1 MIMREDEE
9 SKKKKFYEDEDYIGR
24 ASEDSDEPPKKKI
37 SIEEMISKVKG
48 NLPPRQPIN
57 SSILPSRQNIAN
69 NVVEGSSKTGNVKF
83 DLDDYPFLYYIEM
96 LGKEYSN
103 YKREILDGVV
113 KEKPYLTWED
123 ECLSTLLANID
134 NVIDKLRQ
142 LDPNFSR
149 DYFIYP
155 EGDIPR
161 GIKEVYPKVTNNI
174 QKVKQDFESI
184 RKCIYNFILNYLRR
198 TDRMGLFIF
207 MKKDDFWKF
216 TDWLRDGKDRK
227 EFLTIRSLVDIY
239 KVDEMKDFKELHSNY
254 YLQIIKGLKD
264 ELKDEEWF
272 KILCELRS
280 SVKFDE
286 IINIL
291 SNLYNTHNIPSQ
303 ALSGLFSSEICNGIT
318 YKFDFTDLNTFF
330 LLNSLLICNNNYT
343 ECKLICNNY
352 TECKNILDK
361 IYGDIQQILD
371 SLGLF
376 NSQQLN
382 VQLVPVLNYVY
393 IDNQKPNLI
402 ITLDTLN
409 FPVTAN
415 VLNKLLLDT
424 ITYYPL
430 KSVAIITLPPKI
442 FGLKSRGSS
451 NEEYVQLFTNDVELE
466 SHPIINKFM
475 EKFRDKFKIN
485 IKIRRYD
492 YTIID
497 NYGKPISLVNLQ
509 QRIRESKTSVVNR
522 SKGVLN
528 QPANINTV
536 SVNQNGVP
544 KHIQLDTDFLGGF
557 KEMASLV
564 YASDRGTTIIVY
576 DENKPGIEDSLAY
589 LAKEIASINKY
600 DTNPITI
607 SNKDV
612 LSRDWRVP
620 NVGVAAGI
628 FVLKKD
634 LCEADDNVKEALQ
647 NSLNGI
653 MGYKYSIIIIPKCLY
668 NNFQLIIGGKA
679 KKVIHEDLS
688 REVIST
694 LAYMSSGFQIKLKTY
709 DALANVEGP
718 YEKLLIEARSWLSKE
733 YISKDRAGG
742 EKETELHRNL
752 KAVAIKHLIE
762 IEKIKVDEIHVEV
775 YIGDLKPDI
784 WTPNLVV
791 DAKTSYGIKPN
802 DELSDLEKYSKLS
815 NRIWAVMKPI
825 AVLLDLD
832 RIIGR
837 INEAAKQG
845 IEMEVMIPVKD
856 DKDGSK
862 LISLENF
869 IKEGRNYYS
878 QQTT

>member
-1 MIMREDEE
+1 MIMREAEE
-9 SKKKKFYEDEDYIGR
+9 SKKKKFYEDEDYIRR
-24 ASEDSDEPPKKKI
+24 ASEDSDEPPKNKI

-48 NLPPRQPIN
+48 NLPPRPPIN

-69 NVVEGSSKTGNVKF
+69 NVMHGSSKTGNVKF
-83 DLDDYPFLYYIEM
+83 DLDDYPFLYYIEK
-96 LGKEYSN
+96 LGKEEKYSN
-103 YKREILDGVV
+103 YIKEILDGVV
-113 KEKPYLTWED
+113 KEKSYLTWGD
-123 ECLSTLLANID
+123 ECLSTLLTNID

-142 LDPNFSR
+142 LDPNFSN
-149 DYFIYP
+149 DYLIYL
-155 EGDIPR
+155 EADIPR
-161 GIKEVYPKVTNNI
+161 GIKQAYPKITNNDV
-174 QKVKQDFESI
+174 QKVKQDFETI
-184 RKCIYNFILNYLRR
+184 KKCIYNFILNYLSE
-198 TDRMGLFIF
+198 TNRMGLFIF
-207 MKKDDFWKF
+207 MKKNDFWKF
-216 TDWLRDGKDRK
+216 TDFLRDDKDRK
-227 EFLTIRSLVDIY
+227 ELLTIRSLVDIY

-280 SVKFDE
+280 SVKFDG

-303 ALSGLFSSEICNGIT
+303 ALSGLFSSEICEGIT
-318 YKFDFTDLNTFF
+318 YKFDFTDLKTFF
-330 LLNSLLICNNNYT
+330 LLNSLLICN
-343 ECKLICNNY
+343 NNY

-371 SLGLF
+371 PLGLL

-382 VQLVPVLNYVY
+382 VQVVPVLNYMSM
-393 IDNQKPNLI
+393 DNQKPNLI

-409 FPVTAN
+409 FPVTAH
-415 VLNKLLLDT
+415 VLNKLFLDT
-424 ITYYPL
+424 TYSYGDL
-430 KSVAIITLPPKI
+430 ASVAIITLPPKI

-509 QRIRESKTSVVNR
+509 QKMRERKTSVVNR

-544 KHIQLDTDFLGGF
+544 KHIQLDTDFLGEF

-653 MGYKYSIIIIPKCLY
+653 MGYKPLIIIMPKCLY

-688 REVIST
+688 KEVIST

-742 EKETELHRNL
+742 EEETELHRNL

-791 DAKTSYGIKPN
+791 DAKTSIGIKPN

-815 NRIWAVMKPI
+815 NRIWA
-825 AVLLDLD
+825 
-832 RIIGR
+832 R
-837 INEAAKQG
+837 NETN
-845 IEMEVMIPVKD
+845 
-856 DKDGSK
+856 SC
-862 LISLENF
+862 
-869 IKEGRNYYS
+869 
-878 QQTT
+878 TT

>member
-1 MIMREDEE
+1 MREDEE

-83 DLDDYPFLYYIEM
+83 DLDDYPFLYYIEK

-103 YKREILDGVV
+103 YIKEILDGIV
-113 KEKPYLTWED
+113 KEKSYLTWGD
-123 ECLSTLLANID
+123 ECLSTLLAKID

-142 LDPNFSR
+142 LDPNFPNY
-149 DYFIYP
+149 YFISL
-155 EGDIPR
+155 EADTPR
-161 GIKEVYPKVTNNI
+161 GIKQAYPKITNNDV
-174 QKVKQDFESI
+174 QKVKQDFETI
-184 RKCIYNFILNYLRR
+184 KKCIYNFILNYLSE
-198 TDRMGLFIF
+198 TNRMGLFIF

-216 TDWLRDGKDRK
+216 KDWLRDDKDRK

-239 KVDEMKDFKELHSNY
+239 KVNGMKDFNELHSNY

-280 SVKFDE
+280 SVKFDG

-291 SNLYNTHNIPSQ
+291 SNLYNIHNIPSQ
-303 ALSGLFSSEICNGIT
+303 ALSGLFSSEICKGIT
-318 YKFDFTDLNTFF
+318 YKFDFTDLKTFF
-330 LLNSLLICNNNYT
+330 LLNSLLICN
-343 ECKLICNNY
+343 NNY

-371 SLGLF
+371 PLGLL

-382 VQLVPVLNYVY
+382 VQVVPVLNYMY
-393 IDNQKPNLI
+393 MGLDYKKPNLI

-409 FPVTAN
+409 FPVTAH
-415 VLNKLLLDT
+415 VLNFLLLDT
-424 ITYYPL
+424 ITYFHP

-442 FGLKSRGSS
+442 FGLKSEGSS
-451 NEEYVQLFTNDVELE
+451 NEEYVQLFTNDDELE
-466 SHPIINKFM
+466 FHPIINRLM
-475 EKFRDKFKIN
+475 EKFREKFKID
-485 IKIRRYD
+485 IKTRHYN

-497 NYGKPISLVNLQ
+497 EDGKPISLAELQ
-509 QRIRESKTSVVNR
+509 QKMRERKTSVVNR

-653 MGYKYSIIIIPKCLY
+653 MGYKPLIIIMPKCLY

-688 REVIST
+688 KEVIST

-742 EKETELHRNL
+742 EEETELHRNL

-791 DAKTSYGIKPN
+791 DAKTSIGIKPN
-802 DELSDLEKYSKLS
+802 DELSNLEKYSKLS

-837 INEAAKQG
+837 INEAAKQN

-869 IKEGRNYYS
+869 IKEGRNYHS

>member
-1 MIMREDEE
+1 MREGEE
-9 SKKKKFYEDEDYIGR
+9 NKKKKFNEDEDYIRR
-24 ASEDSDEPPKKKI
+24 ASEDSDEPPKNKI
-37 SIEEMISKVKG
+37 SIEEITSKVKS
-48 NLPPRQPIN
+48 NLPPRQHIN

-69 NVVEGSSKTGNVKF
+69 NVMHGSSKTGNVKF
-83 DLDDYPFLYYIEM
+83 DLDDYPFLYYIER
-96 LGKEYSN
+96 LNKEYSN
-103 YKREILDGVV
+103 YKSEILKGIVE
-113 KEKPYLTWED
+113 EKSYLMWGD
-123 ECLSTLLANID
+123 EYLSTLLANIE
-134 NVIDKLRQ
+134 NVIDKLHQ
-142 LDPNFSR
+142 LDPNFSS
-149 DYFIYP
+149 DYYIHL
-155 EGDIPR
+155 EADIPR
-161 GIKEVYPKVTNNI
+161 GIKQAYPKVTNNI
-174 QKVKQDFESI
+174 QKVRQDFESI
-184 RKCIYNFILNYLRR
+184 KKCIYNFILNYLRE
-198 TDRMGLFIF
+198 TNRMGLFIF

-216 TDWLRDGKDRK
+216 TDFLRVYKDRK
-227 EFLTIRSLVDIY
+227 EVLTIRSLVDIY

-272 KILCELRS
+272 KILCELRRF
-280 SVKFDE
+280 VKVNE
-286 IINIL
+286 IINNL
-291 SNLYNTHNIPSQ
+291 SNLYNIPSQ
-303 ALSGLFSSEICNGIT
+303 ALSSLFSSEICNGIT
-318 YKFDFTDLNTFF
+318 YKFDFSDLNTFF
-330 LLNSLLICNNNYT
+330 LLNSLLICNN
-343 ECKLICNNY
+343 Y
-352 TECKNILDK
+352 TECKNIVDK

-371 SLGLF
+371 SLGLL

-382 VQLVPVLNYVY
+382 VQIVPVLRVLKDINLDY
-393 IDNQKPNLI
+393 QKPNLI

-409 FPVTAN
+409 FPVTAH
-415 VLNKLLLDT
+415 VLNELLLGT
-424 ITYYPL
+424 ITYYDP

-442 FGLKSRGSS
+442 FGLKSKGSS
-451 NEEYVQLFTNDVELE
+451 NEEYVQLFTNDDELE
-466 SHPIINKFM
+466 SHPIINKLM
-475 EKFRDKFKIN
+475 EKFRDKFKDKFKID
-485 IKIRRYD
+485 IKIRHYD
-492 YTIID
+492 YTIIGID
-497 NYGKPISLVNLQ
+497 GKPISLVNLQ
-509 QRIRESKTSVVNR
+509 QKMRERKTSDVNR
-522 SKGVLN
+522 SKEVLN

-544 KHIQLDTDFLGGF
+544 KYIQLGTNFLGGF
-557 KEMASLV
+557 KEMSSLL

-589 LAKEIASINKY
+589 LAKEIASINGY

-607 SNKDV
+607 SNKDY

-620 NVGVAAGI
+620 SVGITAGI
-628 FVLKKD
+628 FVIKKD

-653 MGYKYSIIIIPKCLY
+653 MGYKPSIIIMPKCLY
-668 NNFQLIIGGKA
+668 NEFQLIIGGKA
-679 KKVIHEDLS
+679 KKVIHEGLS

-694 LAYMSSGFQIKLKTY
+694 LAYLSSGFQINLKTY

-718 YEKLLIEARSWLSKE
+718 YEKLLCEARSWLSNKD
-733 YISKDRAGG
+733 ISKDRAGG
-742 EKETELHRNL
+742 EKESELHRNL

-775 YIGDLKPDI
+775 YIDDLKPDI

-791 DAKTSYGIKPN
+791 DAKTSIGIKPN